1 MGVRSKKH
9 LNFDNCT
16 TPIPGSCL
24 RPGSLALLQA
34 ETTQFNLDWQRVGAK
49 ARFRK
54 LVGIN
59 DKGVKT
65 NGDRLEEELAEVR
78 MAMAK

>member
-1 MGVRSKKH
+1 M
-9 LNFDNCT
+9 
-16 TPIPGSCL
+16 
-24 RPGSLALLQA
+24 RPAFIALFQA
-34 ETTQFNLDWQRVGAK
+34 ETAQFNLDWQRVGAK

-65 NGDRLEEELAEVR
+65 NGDRLEEELSEVR